1 MKSKTVLY
9 VLSAFLILK
18 SCNQRDSQSAQVLD
32 IANFEKKLNNTPDR
46 ILIDVR
52 TSAEYQQGH
61 LANSIMIDIH
71 SQDFTEQVN
80 KLDRSKPVFVYCASG
95 IRSEKAAAILKDQG
109 FREIYHMD
117 GGLKEWINANRPLVT
132 N

>member
-1 MKSKTVLY
+1 MPKIVLF
-9 VLSAFLILK
+9 VLSAFLILP
-18 SCNQRDSQSAQVLD
+18 SCKQRDSQSAQALD
-32 IANFEKKLNNTPDR
+32 IGNFEKKLNNTPDR
-46 ILIDVR
+46 ILLDVR
-52 TSAEYQQGH
+52 TSPEYQQGH

-95 IRSEKAAAILKDQG
+95 IRSEKAANILKDQG

-117 GGLKEWINANRPLVT
+117 GGLNEWVNANRPIVKD
-132 N
+132 